1 MSATT
6 RAAVLTTLPSPTWT
20 ACTPASQSVDLVL
33 DDDNKN
39 KLSNIDNQ
47 ATNTDNSPAIFAV
60 YDDDRYII
68 GAVVV
73 GEDENNT
80 KNYAY
85 ALKSAQNE
93 YKGRRGQLLLGLR
106 GRG

>member
-1 MSATT
+1 
-6 RAAVLTTLPSPTWT
+6 
-20 ACTPASQSVDLVL
+20 
-33 DDDNKN
+33 
-39 KLSNIDNQ
+39 
-47 ATNTDNSPAIFAV
+47 
-60 YDDDRYII
+60 II

-93 YKGRRGQLLLGLR
+93 YKDDEGNYYWDFEAVVDGEIVTLTVKEEGTRVLRNRISNWIGLNTFSMLEVTYDADGYVVDVAR
-106 GRG
+106 CVDNASTNYELDEA